1 MTGIRIDL
9 EKLKGAIKNQ
19 SNLAKRMNIAR
30 YTLYRKLNGEVG
42 ITFNDL
48 NRIAYHLERNT
59 EDFIV
64 QFNLSELADVS
75 KDKA

>member
-19 SNLAKRMNIAR
+19 TQLAEQLGIAR
-30 YTLYRKLNGEVG
+30 NTLHRKLHGSVI

-64 QFNLSELADVS
+64 QFNLSELANVS